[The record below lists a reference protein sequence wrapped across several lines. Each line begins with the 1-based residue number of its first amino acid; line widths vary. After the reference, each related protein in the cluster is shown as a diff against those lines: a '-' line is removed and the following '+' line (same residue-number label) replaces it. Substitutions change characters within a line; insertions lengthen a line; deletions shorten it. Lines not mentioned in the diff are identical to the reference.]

1 MREELDA
8 VTDVNCDRQAVLA
21 PASNLSGDRLFGLG
35 GEVAAGELAFRSHS
49 LAPFI
54 LGIGGHDPFLFAR
67 YFQCTQ
73 MQIPDD
79 RERPLFAFML
89 RWMGH
94 TRGTTALRTLFGEP
108 KRAAQRPTGDG

>member
-1 MREELDA
+1 VREELDA
-8 VTDVNCDRQAVLA
+8 VTDVNCDRRAVLA

-35 GEVAAGELAFRSHS
+35 GKVAAGEVAFRSHS

-54 LGIGGHDPFLFAR
+54 LSIGGHGPFLFAR

-73 MQIPDD
+73 MHVPND
-79 RERPLFAFML
+79 RKRPLLTFML

-94 TRGTTALRTLFGEP
+94 ARGTTAPRTLFGEP
-108 KRAAQRPTGDG
+108 KRAAQRPTSDG

>member
-1 MREELDA
+1 VREELDA

-79 RERPLFAFML
+79 RKLPLLTFML

-94 TRGTTALRTLFGEP
+94 ARGTTALRTLFGEP